1 MPNYENTHKPIKIR
15 RILVLVALVMTVL
28 LVAYVLGLITG
39 GSGNI
44 SGKKL
49 RCIVT
54 QDVTVFGDRILY
66 YDNKTLFCL
75 STAGNELWSVPVGE
89 GASFHAGP
97 KHVVVWVGD
106 QVQVLD
112 RNGSASYND
121 RMTDKIQFA
130 RVGEKYVAIVSGN
143 DMNTIL
149 TVKDLDGSHV
159 DVWNTAYSQLL
170 MLDCG
175 FFGNGEYLW
184 TTAMD
189 VYGAV
194 PETTLNT
201 YQVGK
206 MDIAAVSLGEPI
218 TYSVLYSGDRL
229 NVINT
234 RQLRLYDFRGTQSTE
249 DTVLVYGWELIDSV
263 TTNGYPYLLF
273 ATVLQADSDGA
284 ITELR
289 LLNGTKDTRYSLPD
303 SCVGASIRNK
313 KLYAFSADSLYRA
326 DIDEQ
331 RFTALKL
338 PVESTVTD
346 FIGMTNNGTALLAC
360 GTEVWAVTVP

>member
-1 MPNYENTHKPIKIR
+1 MPNYEVHHKPVKLWR
-15 RILVLVALVMTVL
+15 VLMLVAAVL
-28 LVAYVLGLITG
+28 LILLIAYVLGLITG
-39 GSGNI
+39 GSSNI
-44 SGKKL
+44 TGKKL
-49 RCIVT
+49 RCVVS
-54 QDVTVFGDRILY
+54 QDVTVFNDRILY

-75 STAGNELWSVPVGE
+75 SSSGNELWSVTVGE
-89 GASFHAGP
+89 GASFHAGE
-97 KHVVVWVGD
+97 KNIVVWVGD

-112 RNGSASYND
+112 RNGSATYND
-121 RMTDKIQFA
+121 RMTDKVQFA
-130 RVGEKYVAIVSGN
+130 RMGEKYVAIVSGSG
-143 DMNTIL
+143 MNTIL

-159 DVWNTAYSQLL
+159 DVWDSAYSQLL
-170 MLDCG
+170 SLDCG

-184 TTAMD
+184 TTALD

-218 TYSVLYSGDRL
+218 TYSVLYSGDKL
-229 NVINT
+229 NVVNT
-234 RQLRLYDFRGTQSTE
+234 RQLRLYDFRGTQSTA

-263 TTNGYPYLLF
+263 KTNSYPYLLF
-273 ATVLQADSDGA
+273 ATVLQADADGA

-289 LLNGTKDTRYSLPD
+289 LLHGNTDTRYSLPN

-326 DIDEQ
+326 DIDQQ

-338 PVESTVTD
+338 PVDGQVTGY
-346 FIGMTNNGTALLAC
+346 IGMTSNGTALLAC
-360 GTEVWAVTVP
+360 GNEVWAVTVP

>member
-1 MPNYENTHKPIKIR
+1 MPNYEMNHKPIKVKR
-15 RILVLVALVMTVL
+15 VLLLVAAVLTVL
-28 LVAYVLGLITG
+28 LIAYVLGLLTG

-44 SGKKL
+44 TGKKL
-49 RCIVT
+49 RCVVT
-54 QDVTVFGDRILY
+54 QDVTVFGDRVLY

-75 STAGNELWSVPVGE
+75 SSSGNEMWSVAVGE

-97 KHVVVWVGD
+97 KHVAVWVGD
-106 QVQVLD
+106 QIQVID
-112 RNGSASYND
+112 RNGSSTYND
-121 RMTDKIQFA
+121 RMPDKVQFA
-130 RVGEKYVAIVSGN
+130 RMGEKYVAIVSGS

-159 DVWNTAYSQLL
+159 DVWDTTYSQLL
-170 MLDCG
+170 ILDCG

-184 TTAMD
+184 TTALD

-218 TYSVLYSGDRL
+218 TYSVLYSGDYL

-234 RQLRLYDFRGTQSTE
+234 RQLRLYDFRGTQNTD
-249 DTVLVYGWELIDSV
+249 DTVLVYGWELIDSMP
-263 TTNGYPYLLF
+263 TNGHPYLLF
-273 ATVLQADSDGA
+273 ATVLQADADGA

-289 LLNGTKDTRYSLPD
+289 LLNGKNDARYSLPD
-303 SCVGASIRNK
+303 SCVGAAIRNK
-313 KLYAFSADSLYRA
+313 KIYAFSSDSLYRA
-326 DIDEQ
+326 DIDQQ

-338 PVESTVTD
+338 PVDSEVTGYL
-346 FIGMTNNGTALLAC
+346 GMTSNDTALLAC
-360 GTEVWAVTVP
+360 GSEVWAVTLP